1 MEDTKKTKRSTSK
14 NKNKNNHEP
23 KWKAKKEG
31 TAKKTVTTK
40 KKTTTTK
47 KATPKKETKPVA
59 KEKIKEEV
67 KKIKKEVV
75 ELKEDVV
82 EIKEEVKEL
91 SEKEQVEKIIDEIV
105 DEKDD
110 TTEPKEITKEELN
123 ELVEEQTKKISLP
136 KQEELDRIYDEM
148 TSANTPKAPEKES
161 FLQKYILGKKHYN
174 YLSRIVTLIVMIILF
189 LILCVLFVF
198 KALDYQLGGSTT
210 YSEYTSNDY
219 IVCTDGVTVYNN
231 ENCLAKDLD
240 YVSNVVKNIHA
251 TFNYEAVYNKK
262 HTFNSNYSVIAKL
275 KIFEQ
280 NDANRIRYTKD
291 NTLINDTNIN
301 VNGEVITFSA
311 DADIDFNYYSNI
323 VMKYIQETG
332 VVSSAEVEVGLYLKD
347 GNTSRKISYITIPL
361 TEESFMIK
369 SSNLDNQNQLVIS
382 NIKTRTI
389 DPFYVFIAVICLLMD
404 ILLFTYLANFIYMVQ
419 HQDNEYNARLKA
431 ILRDNDELIVNATSD
446 YVIAEDANVVEVES
460 FEELMDA
467 RNTLEK
473 PIVYEKINNIKS
485 KFYVEDGNTIYV
497 YTMKDDGE

>member
-1 MEDTKKTKRSTSK
+1 MEDTKKTKRTTSK
-14 NKNKNNHEP
+14 NKNKNNHDP
-23 KWKAKKEG
+23 KWKTKKEG
-31 TAKKTVTTK
+31 TTNKTTTAK

-59 KEKIKEEV
+59 KEAIKEEV
-67 KKIKKEVV
+67 QKIKKE
-75 ELKEDVV
+75 VV

-91 SEKEQVEKIIDEIV
+91 TEKEKVEKIIDEIV
-105 DEKDD
+105 DEEV
-110 TTEPKEITKEELN
+110 TEPKEITKEELN

-148 TSANTPKAPEKES
+148 TKNTVEEAPKEKES
-161 FLQKYILGKKHYN
+161 ILHKFILGKKHYN
-174 YLSRIVTLIVMIILF
+174 YLSRIITLIVMIILF
-189 LILCVLFVF
+189 LVLCVLFVF

-231 ENCLAKDLD
+231 ENCLGKDLD
-240 YVSNVVKNIHA
+240 YISSVIKNIHA
-251 TFNYEAVYNKK
+251 TFNYESVYSKK
-262 HTFNSNYSVIAKL
+262 HNFNASYSVIAKL
-275 KIFEQ
+275 KIYEQ
-280 NDANRIRYTKD
+280 SDSTRIRYTKD
-291 NTLINDTNIN
+291 STLINDTNIS

-311 DADIDFNYYSNI
+311 DADIDFNYYRNI
-323 VMKYIQETG
+323 VMKYMAETG
-332 VVSSAEVEVGLYLKD
+332 VTSSAEVEVGLYLKD
-347 GNTSRKISYITIPL
+347 GDTTRKISFITIPL

-404 ILLFTYLANFIYMVQ
+404 ILLFTYLANFMFMVQ
-419 HQDNEYNARLKA
+419 HLDNEYNTKLKA

-446 YVIAEDANVVEVES
+446 YIIPEDANVVEVES

-485 KFYVEDGNTIYV
+485 KFYVEDGNTIYI

>member
-1 MEDTKKTKRSTSK
+1 MEDTKKTKRTTSK

-23 KWKAKKEG
+23 RWKAKKEG
-31 TAKKTVTTK
+31 TANKTTTTK
-40 KKTTTTK
+40 KKTT
-47 KATPKKETKPVA
+47 PKKTTPPVK
-59 KEKIKEEV
+59 KEVKKEEIKEEV

-75 ELKEDVV
+75 EIKEEVV

-105 DEKDD
+105 DEKEDKEEKV
-110 TTEPKEITKEELN
+110 EPKEITKEELD

-148 TSANTPKAPEKES
+148 TKEAPKEKNEEN
-161 FLQKYILGKKHYN
+161 FIQKYILGKKHYN
-174 YLSRIVTLIVMIILF
+174 YLSRIITLIVMIVLF
-189 LILCVLFVF
+189 LVLCILFVF

-219 IVCTDGVTVYNN
+219 IVCTNGVTVYNN
-231 ENCLAKDLD
+231 ENCLTKDLD
-240 YVSNVVKNIHA
+240 YISSVVKNIHA
-251 TFNYEAVYNKK
+251 TFNYESVFNKK
-262 HTFNSNYSVIAKL
+262 HTFNSSYSVIAKL
-275 KIFEQ
+275 KIYDQ
-280 NDANRIRYTKD
+280 SDSSRIRYTKD
-291 NTLINDTNIN
+291 YTLINDTNIN

-311 DADIDFNYYSNI
+311 DADVDFNHYRNI
-323 VMKYIQETG
+323 VYKYMEETG
-332 VVSSAEVEVGLYLKD
+332 IASSAEVEVGLYLKD
-347 GNTSRKISYITIPL
+347 GETNRKISYITIPL

-369 SSNLDNQNQLVIS
+369 SSNLDNQNQLVI
-382 NIKTRTI
+382 NNLKTRTI

-404 ILLFTYLANFIYMVQ
+404 ILLFTYLTNFMYMVQ
-419 HQDNEYNARLKA
+419 HLDNEYNTKLKA

-446 YVIAEDANVVEVES
+446 YVIPEDANVVEVEE
-460 FEELMDA
+460 FDELMDA